1 MTNSIFSVCKY
12 TKKLPY
18 TKKKKDILM
27 TKKTVTHAH
36 SSKKNSP
43 IQKKIRTFV
52 IETNK
57 KSKIIT

>member
-18 TKKKKDILM
+18 TKEKMTSTAKKRFVPSPIFQKKIL
-27 TKKTVTHAH
+27 
-36 SSKKNSP
+36 S